1 METQALVVKW
11 IAVRVINRIVLC
23 SSLAPGTDFVHF
35 ILHLF
40 TFYSSHEIEKTMV
53 NSGAR

>member
-11 IAVRVINRIVLC
+11 IVVRVINRIVLC

-53 NSGAR
+53 NSAAR